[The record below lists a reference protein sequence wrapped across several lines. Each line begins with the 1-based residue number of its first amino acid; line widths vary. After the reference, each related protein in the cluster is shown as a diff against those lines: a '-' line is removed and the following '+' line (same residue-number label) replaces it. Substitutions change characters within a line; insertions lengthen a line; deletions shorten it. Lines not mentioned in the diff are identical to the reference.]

1 MIRTIEARGH
11 TDLAHRIT
19 QICSQVFRY
28 GISTGRCTMDPSG
41 GLRGALQTHVARHQ
55 ASIIDPQKIGQLLRD
70 IEQYPGLIVRE
81 AMLFQAYT
89 FVRPGEVRHAEWSEI
104 DANKK
109 EMRIA
114 AEKMKMRRPHI
125 VPLSSQSLAI
135 LERIKPKTGHGQ
147 YIFPSRNR
155 LSGDAPMSEN
165 AVTAALRRMRY
176 RSGEMTAHGFR
187 SMASTRLYESGLWPG
202 DAIERQLAH
211 VEGNAVKA
219 AYNYADHLQIRRD
232 MMQWYADYLDRLREG
247 K

>member
-1 MIRTIEARGH
+1 MPHPISKIFLH
-11 TDLAHRIT
+11 L
-19 QICSQVFRY
+19 SLLQVFRY

-125 VPLSSQSLAI
+125 VPLSDDRSE
-135 LERIKPKTGHGQ
+135 ERRVGKECR
-147 YIFPSRNR
+147 SRW
-155 LSGDAPMSEN
+155 SP
-165 AVTAALRRMRY
+165 Y
-176 RSGEMTAHGFR
+176 H
-187 SMASTRLYESGLWPG
+187 
-202 DAIERQLAH
+202 
-211 VEGNAVKA
+211 
-219 AYNYADHLQIRRD
+219 
-232 MMQWYADYLDRLREG
+232 
-247 K
+247 